1 MKGVCSRSCMD
12 FGTPFLFKST
22 PFINVKGM
30 TSELIIDVQQKE
42 ISIALLEDKSLV
54 EYQSESK
61 AASFSVGNIYV
72 AKVKKLMPGLNACF
86 VDVGYERDAFLHY
99 LDLGTQYSSYE
110 KYLKQVQ
117 SDRKKLFPFS
127 KATRLPDLKKD
138 GSVQNVLK
146 VGQEVL
152 VQVVK
157 EPISTKGP
165 RLTCD
170 LSFAG
175 RYMVLMPFQEKV
187 SVSTKIKKGEERTRL
202 KQLVQSIKP
211 KNFGVIVRTSAEGK
225 RVAELDSEMKI
236 LLKRWEDA
244 ITTVQK
250 TTERPKIAFEETSRA
265 VALIRDLFNTT
276 YDGIHV
282 NDETVFNQVK
292 DYVGLIAPD
301 KVDIVKLYKGTVP
314 IFDNFNVT
322 KQVKSAFGKTV
333 NYKRGA
339 YLIIEH
345 TEAMHVVDVN
355 SGNRTKA
362 ENGQEQNALEVN
374 LGAADELA
382 RQLRLRDMGGI
393 IIVDFI
399 DMHLAEDRQLLYE
412 RMCKNMQKDRARHN
426 ILPLSKFGLMQIT
439 RQRVR
444 PAMDVNVEETCPT
457 CFGKGKI
464 KSSILFTDQ
473 LESKIDRMVSK
484 IGIKKF
490 NLHVHPYVAAY
501 INQGIFSMKR
511 KWQMKY
517 GMGINV
523 IPSQKLAFLQYE
535 FYDKKGNF
543 IDMQEEIETK

>member
-1 MKGVCSRSCMD
+1 
-12 FGTPFLFKST
+12 
-22 PFINVKGM
+22 M
-30 TSELIIDVQQKE
+30 TSELIIDVQPKE

-345 TEAMHVVDVN
+345 TEAIHVVDVN

>member
-1 MKGVCSRSCMD
+1 
-12 FGTPFLFKST
+12 
-22 PFINVKGM
+22 M
-30 TSELIIDVQQKE
+30 TSELIIDVQPKE

-399 DMHLAEDRQLLYE
+399 DMHLAEDRQMLYE

-517 GMGINV
+517 GLGINV

>member
-1 MKGVCSRSCMD
+1 
-12 FGTPFLFKST
+12 
-22 PFINVKGM
+22 M
-30 TSELIIDVQQKE
+30 TSEVIIDVQPKQ

-54 EYQSESK
+54 EYQDEPRS
-61 AASFSVGNIYV
+61 ASFSVGNIYV

-86 VDVGYERDAFLHY
+86 VDVGFERDAFLHY
-99 LDLGTQYSSYE
+99 LDLGSQYSSYE

-152 VQVVK
+152 VQIVK

-165 RLTCD
+165 RLTCE

-175 RYMVLMPFQEKV
+175 RYMVLMPFYDKV
-187 SVSTKIKKGEERTRL
+187 SVSSKIKKGEERTRL
-202 KQLVQSIKP
+202 KQLIQSITP

-225 RVAELDSEMKI
+225 RVAELDAEMKI

-244 ITTVQK
+244 IKQVQK
-250 TTERPKIAFEETSRA
+250 TTARPQVVFEETSRA
-265 VALIRDLFNTT
+265 VALLRDLFNPT

-282 NDETVFNQVK
+282 NDDDIYQQVR

-301 KVDIVKLYKGTVP
+301 KVDIVKKYNGTVP

-322 KQVKSAFGKTV
+322 KQMKSAFGKTV

-345 TEAMHVVDVN
+345 TEALHVVDVN
-355 SGNRTKA
+355 SGNRTRS

-393 IIVDFI
+393 IVVDFI
-399 DMHLAEDRQLLYE
+399 DMNLAEDRQMLYE
-412 RMCKNMQKDRARHN
+412 RMCKNMQKDGARHN

-457 CFGKGKI
+457 CFGRGKI

-473 LESKIDRMVSK
+473 LESKIDQLVNK

-490 NLHVHPYVAAY
+490 KLHVHPYVAAY
-501 INQGIFSMKR
+501 INQGFLSIKR
-511 KWQMKY
+511 RWQMKY
-517 GMGINV
+517 GMGVSV
-523 IPSQKLAFLQYE
+523 ISSQKLAFLQYE
-535 FYDKKGNF
+535 FYDREGNF
-543 IDMQEEIETK
+543 IDMKEEIETK

>member
-1 MKGVCSRSCMD
+1 MTTND
-12 FGTPFLFKST
+12 TPSETNKENRL
-22 PFINVKGM
+22 KGM
-30 TSELIIDVQQKE
+30 TSEVIIDVHPKE

-54 EYQSESK
+54 EYQSETRS
-61 AASFSVGNIYV
+61 ASFSVGNIYM

-86 VDVGYERDAFLHY
+86 VDVGFERDAFLHY
-99 LDLGTQYSSYE
+99 LDLGSQFSSYE

-117 SDRKKLFPFS
+117 SDKKKLYPIS
-127 KATRLPDLKKD
+127 KASRLPDLKKD
-138 GSVQNVLK
+138 GSVQTTLK
-146 VGQEVL
+146 VGQEVM
-152 VQVVK
+152 VQIVK

-165 RLTCD
+165 RLTCE

-175 RYMVLMPFQEKV
+175 RYMVLIPFNDKV
-187 SVSTKIKKGEERTRL
+187 SVSSKIKKGEERTRL
-202 KQLVQSIKP
+202 KQLIQSIKP
-211 KNFGVIVRTSAEGK
+211 KNFGAIVRTSAEGK
-225 RVAELDSEMKI
+225 RVAELDKELKA
-236 LLKRWEDA
+236 LLKRWDDT
-244 ITTVQK
+244 ITKVQK
-250 TTERPKIAFEETSRA
+250 STTRPQVVYEETGRV
-265 VALIRDLFNTT
+265 VALLRDLFNPT
-276 YDGIHV
+276 YDGIYV
-282 NDETVFNQVK
+282 NDEEVFNQVK
-292 DYVGLIAPD
+292 DYVKLIAPE
-301 KVDIVKLYKGTVP
+301 KVDIVKRYTGQVP

-322 KQVKSAFGKTV
+322 KQIKSAFGKTV

-345 TEAMHVVDVN
+345 TEALHVVDVN
-355 SGNRTKA
+355 SGNRTRS
-362 ENGQEQNALEVN
+362 ENGQEANALEVN

-393 IIVDFI
+393 IVVDFI
-399 DMHLAEDRQLLYE
+399 DMNLAEDRQMLYE

-473 LESKIDRMVSK
+473 LESKIDRMVNK

-501 INQGIFSMKR
+501 INQGLISIKR

-517 GMGINV
+517 GLGLNV

-543 IDMQEEIETK
+543 IDMKEEIETK